1 MQATGPAEAAATA
14 GEAEAGS
21 PLSAAKAAV
30 ARGAAARG
38 GQGAVG
44 EETADKVKT
53 EGKASKVP
61 AALKRVSTLGKVAA
75 KLAAAKAPPPAMPSP
90 TPAVEESPPPKYSGP
105 LEMELEL
112 RGVGLKAKDMSL
124 RGATSDP
131 YYIIVGEVTR
141 T

>member
-1 MQATGPAEAAATA
+1 M
-14 GEAEAGS
+14 
-21 PLSAAKAAV
+21 SAAKAAV